1 MKINDKEFRDWT
13 KEDIKALIEN
23 DVFRENN
30 SIDYKVNFAMLE
42 CADKNLKRKS
52 KQNLEMISVLSQIQT
67 ADISFLE
74 LVKFQGWLRI

>member
-30 SIDYKVNFAMLE
+30 FIDYKVNFAI
-42 CADKNLKRKS
+42 DN
-52 KQNLEMISVLSQIQT
+52 
-67 ADISFLE
+67 
-74 LVKFQGWLRI
+74 